1 MHPEIAMRKVI
12 TIFFVNNYKNNKVK
26 LLLNKLF
33 FLILNLITDNN
44 VGAILLRVSLC
55 HSREEFVQE
64 LVFLCKNNNQE

>member
-1 MHPEIAMRKVI
+1 MHPEIAMQKVI

-26 LLLNKLF
+26 LLLNKVF
-33 FLILNLITDNN
+33 ILNLITDNN

-64 LVFLCKNNNQE
+64 FVFLCKNNNQE